1 MSPVLETKDNSF
13 SLDLQFDDVHMRLVN
28 NLMQHGKKNKATT
41 IVNRALEQGFS
52 KSDAVSKEQF
62 LLQSVAN
69 VLPFVET
76 RSVRVGGSALQVPT
90 PLTETRSKS
99 LAVKWIVGASRKR
112 SERGMA
118 SKLASELSMAYKQQG
133 NAVRKR
139 DDVHKQAEANRA
151 YSNRSW

>member
-1 MSPVLETKDNSF
+1 MMSQVLETKDNSF

-52 KSDAVSKEQF
+52 KSDAVSKEH

-118 SKLASELSMAYKQQG
+118 SKLASELSMAYKTAG
-133 NAVRKR
+133 
-139 DDVHKQAEANRA
+139 
-151 YSNRSW
+151 